1 MMGRRKQV
9 ASLYHDDRAL
19 YRVSFIGSVTDAS
32 RVHLCFFQIIK
43 RDDAAGKTLSTA
55 VKARTATIHRI
66 QQSAANG
73 VNDVKSDAA
82 NDAEN
87 DSPIDSQRG
96 RRSRAAHRL
105 RVCAGQLFAGDL
117 VPLQSQRRSGGAS
130 ALLSA
135 LLSAYRTRW

>member
-55 VKARTATIHRI
+55 VKARTATIDRM